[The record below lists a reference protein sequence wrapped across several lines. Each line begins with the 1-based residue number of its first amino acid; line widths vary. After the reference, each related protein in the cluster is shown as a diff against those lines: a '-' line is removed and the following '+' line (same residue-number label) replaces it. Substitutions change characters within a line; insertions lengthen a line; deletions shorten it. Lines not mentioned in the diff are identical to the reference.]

1 MTPTNL
7 TQLIY
12 VFTNLANSVVPVL
25 VALALL
31 FFVWGLATFILNS
44 GNKDEGKK
52 GRDRMVWGLVAL
64 FVILSIG
71 GLLAVVQTTLFNRTG
86 GYEYNTGDNNLP
98 LGSGVHTNPI
108 TYIGGEGFNVN
119 PQLDNTQDRGF
130 RYCFLGVGNN
140 CERTWRDRWLR
151 N

>member
-7 TQLIY
+7 TELIQL
-12 VFTNLANSVVPVL
+12 FTDFAILTVPVL

-71 GLLAVVQTTLFNRTG
+71 GMLSAVQNTIFGGVGGLRGGTGAYGDHANSTLPQPSAFEG
-86 GYEYNTGDNNLP
+86 GGNAGVL
-98 LGSGVHTNPI
+98 SG
-108 TYIGGEGFNVN
+108 GG
-119 PQLDNTQDRGF
+119 QDRGF

>member
-7 TQLIY
+7 TELIQI
-12 VFTNLANSVVPVL
+12 FTDFAILTVPVL

-31 FFVWGLATFILNS
+31 FFVWGLASFILNS

-71 GLLAVVQTTLFNRTG
+71 GLLSILRNTVFGNSGNFNRFPDGIHSQPST
-86 GYEYNTGDNNLP
+86 YEPEEFVDILKKP
-98 LGSGVHTNPI
+98 
-108 TYIGGEGFNVN
+108 E
-119 PQLDNTQDRGF
+119 
-130 RYCFLGVGNN
+130 
-140 CERTWRDRWLR
+140 
-151 N
+151 